1 MKIDQESDHQY
12 VIEEL
17 DDQTIVIKE
26 MMLARLKAQL
36 DEVCYMLEVVV
47 WCVVGAFVNMQIGAQ
62 ADPA

>member
-17 DDQTIVIKE
+17 DDQTLVIKE

-36 DEVCYMLEVVV
+36 DEVCYMQEVVM
-47 WCVVGAFVNMQIGAQ
+47 WSGSFVNMRIGAQ
-62 ADPA
+62 ADAA